1 MKLHE
6 MSVSEKCMKENN
18 DAENPILK
26 QLLVDLTK
34 LENNLSSVNQ
44 KINDLKREMGIFRNV
59 DRNNDIENYKAR
71 VRSGDFSP
79 PTSDEDDMN
88 EIKDR
93 VRSSVDQMSMSMIVE
108 TQTNISDMCDNSFN
122 NSSNTIKEKPVV
134 DQMSSSMI
142 VDTKFESKGSQDVIS
157 YNSNRNSSGS
167 VKAEEN
173 SNSEKKGFW
182 ERNFDSLSRLKNKD
196 KKNKNKSQDLMSQS
210 FNENMFYNNDNIESE
225 YGSFEKFNTLSNKKT
240 KDKDSKDSPKS
251 MISSLTNLSKIMRK
265 DSLGK
270 KNKDVSKSSDDKENV
285 DINVEMIE
293 KPEDVKDVDNKNS
306 KHRYLKN
313 NKNGSSDNKY
323 TNKSLKSQHSQ
334 NNSQFVEEKSKD
346 SSNQSNGIHEE
357 DRYSYADSLEDYR
370 VIDSSGN
377 TIRTVE
383 AKNKIA
389 YRKSDGDEMKKYTD
403 HTKSICDNS
412 KIPSQDD
419 IDRISKI
426 TLDSPLFSNG
436 DMNNTLGRKTLDSLR
451 ELERNRVAMLEQ
463 KGNVLAFFILSKMS
477 NFD

>member
-1 MKLHE
+1 MKLYE
-6 MSVSEKCMKENN
+6 TNRSEKCKEDN

-26 QLLVDLTK
+26 KLLEDLTK

-44 KINDLKREMGIFRNV
+44 QINDLKREMGIFRNV

-71 VRSGDFSP
+71 IRSGDFSP

-93 VRSSVDQMSMSMIVE
+93 VKSSIDQMSMSMIVE
-108 TQTNISDMCDNSFN
+108 TQTNVSDLCND
-122 NSSNTIKEKPVV
+122 SSINLSNIIKEKPTV
-134 DQMSSSMI
+134 DQMSCSMI
-142 VDTKFESKGSQDVIS
+142 VDTKESQDIIS
-157 YNSNRNSSGS
+157 GSNNRYSSGS
-167 VKAEEN
+167 VKTEEN
-173 SNSEKKGFW
+173 SSSEKKGFW

-210 FNENMFYNNDNIESE
+210 LNENMFYNNDNIESE

-240 KDKDSKDSPKS
+240 KDKDSKDSSKS

-270 KNKDVSKSSDDKENV
+270 KNKDASKSSDDKENV
-285 DINVEMIE
+285 DVNIEANE
-293 KPEDVKDVDNKNS
+293 KPEDIKDADAKNS

-334 NNSQFVEEKSKD
+334 NNQSADEKPKD
-346 SSNQSNGIHEE
+346 SSNQSNGIPEE
-357 DRYSYADSLEDYR
+357 NRYSYADSLEDYR

-377 TIRTVE
+377 TVRTVE
-383 AKNKIA
+383 SKYKIA
-389 YRKSDGDEMKKYTD
+389 YRKSDGDEMKKYAD
-403 HTKSICDNS
+403 NPKNICDYT

-426 TLDSPLFSNG
+426 TLDSPLLSNG

-451 ELERNRVAMLEQ
+451 ELERNRVAMLEE
-463 KGNVLAFFILSKMS
+463 KGNITFFILTE
-477 NFD
+477 